1 MTSPDQPLSTPA
13 SMPTHAGDA
22 SRPWQDLASGYE
34 MARSRTDSL
43 DNLVE
48 WPAQRGM
55 LGDVEGTSILDL
67 GCGNGVKL
75 ARLASEGARRCVG
88 VDISGEFVA
97 KSSEQLELISA
108 DFNDFDT
115 LPQVVDHRFDR
126 ILFLQSFGYSKDP
139 VGVLKRARAQL
150 TEGGFIL
157 LTRTQPIR
165 YALERA
171 EANDTLV
178 GDEYFASGAFS
189 YVSGWDRQVTMT
201 KQRYTVANL
210 LNTFA
215 QAGLWIEAAVEPHLS
230 EEQKR
235 EFPEKHA
242 WANKYLA
249 GIIIFKLRPLPND
262 FVAE

>member
-1 MTSPDQPLSTPA
+1 MTPPDQPLSTPA
-13 SMPTHAGDA
+13 AMPTHTGDA
-22 SRPWQDLASGYE
+22 SKPWSDLASGYE
-34 MARSRTDSL
+34 KARSRADSL

-48 WPAQRGM
+48 WPAQRAM
-55 LGDVEGTSILDL
+55 LGDVEGMSVLDL
-67 GCGNGVKL
+67 GCGNGEKL
-75 ARLASEGARRCVG
+75 AQLADDGAKRCVG

-97 KSSEQLELISA
+97 RASARLELVSA
-108 DFNDFDT
+108 DFNDFDD
-115 LPQVVDHRFDR
+115 LPQVVGQQFDR

-139 VGVLKRARAQL
+139 VGILKRARARL
-150 TEGGFIL
+150 TDDGFIL

-165 YALERA
+165 YALERS
-171 EANDTLV
+171 EANGTLV

-189 YVSGWDRQVTMT
+189 YVSVWDRQVTMT
-201 KQRYTVANL
+201 KQRSTVSNL

-242 WANKYLA
+242 WAHRYLA
-249 GIIIFKLRPLPND
+249 GIIVFRLRPLSRD
-262 FVAE
+262 IVAA